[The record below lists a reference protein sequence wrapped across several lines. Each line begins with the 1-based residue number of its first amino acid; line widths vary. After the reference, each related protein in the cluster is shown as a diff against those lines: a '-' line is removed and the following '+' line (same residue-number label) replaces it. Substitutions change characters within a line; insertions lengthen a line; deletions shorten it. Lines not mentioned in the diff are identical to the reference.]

1 MQTKN
6 NQGFTLI
13 EMVSAVIVLGIVAVI
28 TMPSLVGWMNYT
40 QVKQGIAQIEGAIK
54 EGQRQATRMG
64 KPCQVI
70 IDTVNNRVTA
80 QTVEATPVNCLL
92 SNRELNDNLDIETN
106 DATITF
112 SSKATPDNNA
122 DSVYIVFMTNGTD
135 EQRCLVVSPGLG
147 IMRSGRYNGEP
158 ATLNSNNC
166 VEIPN

>member
-54 EGQRQATRMG
+54 EGQRQATRLG
-64 KPCQVI
+64 KQCQVT
-70 IDTVNNRVTA
+70 IDTANKRVTA
-80 QTVEATPVNCLL
+80 QTVDLENCLL
-92 SNRELNDNLDIETN
+92 SNRELNNILDIETN

-112 SSKATPDNNA
+112 SGKGTPDNAA

-147 IMRSGRYNGEP
+147 IMRSGRYNGDP

-166 VEIPN
+166 VALPN

>member
-64 KPCQVI
+64 KPCQVT
-70 IDTVNNRVTA
+70 IDTANKRVTA

-112 SSKATPDNNA
+112 SSKGTPDNAA

-135 EQRCLVVSPGLG
+135 KQRCLVVSPGLG
-147 IMRSGRYNGEP
+147 IMRSGRYNGDP
-158 ATLNSNNC
+158 ATLDSNNC
-166 VEIPN
+166 VALPN